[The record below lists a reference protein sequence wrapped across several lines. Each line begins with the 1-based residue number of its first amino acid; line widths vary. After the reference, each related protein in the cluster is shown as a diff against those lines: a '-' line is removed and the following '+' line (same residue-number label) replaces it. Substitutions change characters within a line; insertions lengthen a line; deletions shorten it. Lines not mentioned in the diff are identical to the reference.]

1 MSTQFTGTFTRLVGS
16 GCSVRKRYRDWLG
29 CALRD
34 FTLGQG
40 SATGTSYFKLKLHVS
55 SLHATASTAG
65 SLQAESQTQ
74 HCKHWRRASLHG
86 RLLALALVQEPGS
99 HKHKLLTRTELA
111 VCRSLQRSRQ
121 AVGAVLALTTDQTR
135 ANYWVHGYVPA
146 ACMTAGKASNMHG
159 TQSGGHALRRDS

>member
-1 MSTQFTGTFTRLVGS
+1 MQQPQQLAACKLSHKHNTANTG
-16 GCSVRKRYRDWLG
+16 D
-29 CALRD
+29 
-34 FTLGQG
+34 
-40 SATGTSYFKLKLHVS
+40 
-55 SLHATASTAG
+55 
-65 SLQAESQTQ
+65 
-74 HCKHWRRASLHG
+74 WRRASLHG

>member
-1 MSTQFTGTFTRLVGS
+1 MCRRSVTDKRTVHGYLYSLGS
-16 GCSVRKRYRDWLG
+16 GCSVSKRYRDWLG

-34 FTLGQG
+34 STLGQG

-99 HKHKLLTRTELA
+99 HKHKLFTRTELA
-111 VCRSLQRSRQ
+111 VCRSLQRSKQ
-121 AVGAVLALTTDQTR
+121 AVGAVLRSQRIRHVLTT
-135 ANYWVHGYVPA
+135 G
-146 ACMTAGKASNMHG
+146 CMAMCLL
-159 TQSGGHALRRDS
+159 HA